1 MIDLVDDSP
10 IKIVHIIFDCILEY
24 LEKDITNKAHH
35 KWLFKLLDT
44 CISEGDNIGK
54 PIDSKF
60 IERLEYIKNWQPPW
74 NVVNEYLTNLRNQLP
89 EDSYRNKDLHGHLY
103 GGDVIGDVDHM
114 MEYACMKIRGRE
126 PDSIQKENIR
136 YYNPYR
142 HATRI
147 IGISFDTWYVGEVKD
162 QYIAEIEV
170 FDLLKEKG
178 YIKDGD

>member
-1 MIDLVDDSP
+1 
-10 IKIVHIIFDCILEY
+10 
-24 LEKDITNKAHH
+24 
-35 KWLFKLLDT
+35 LDT

-103 GGDVIGDVDHM
+103 GGDSIGDVDHM
-114 MEYACMKIRGRE
+114 MEYACTKIRGMKQ
-126 PDSIQKENIR
+126 PSFNIR
-136 YYNPYR
+136 YYDPYR
-142 HATRI
+142 HDAKLIT
-147 IGISFDTWYVGEVKD
+147 GISFGVWYVWEVKD
-162 QYIAEIEV
+162 RYIAEIEV